1 MNGVEPE
8 FFFETRFIAKPRLE
22 ILIGSLPITPNN
34 RGFADGATFG
44 AIIVDIKWL
53 KDKFDFARA
62 FFEIV

>member
-8 FFFETRFIAKPRLE
+8 FFSKVGFVAEPGFE
-22 ILIGSLPITPNN
+22 ILISSLPITPND